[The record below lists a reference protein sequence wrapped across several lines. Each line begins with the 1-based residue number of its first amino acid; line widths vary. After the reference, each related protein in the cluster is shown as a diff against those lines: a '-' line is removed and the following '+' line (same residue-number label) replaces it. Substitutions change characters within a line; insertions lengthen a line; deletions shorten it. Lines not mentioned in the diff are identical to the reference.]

1 MDEHV
6 YRVVEYIGTSGR
18 SIEDAI
24 LSAVKRASQTSTHI
38 RWFEVAQMRGHVEN
52 GEVRHYQV
60 ALKIGFTTEE
70 G

>member
-6 YRVVEYIGTSGR
+6 YRVVEFIGTSGR

-24 LSAVKRASQTSTHI
+24 QSAIKRANQTSAHI
-38 RWFEVAQMRGHVEN
+38 RWFEVAQVRGHVEN

-60 ALKIGFTTEE
+60 ALKIGLTAED